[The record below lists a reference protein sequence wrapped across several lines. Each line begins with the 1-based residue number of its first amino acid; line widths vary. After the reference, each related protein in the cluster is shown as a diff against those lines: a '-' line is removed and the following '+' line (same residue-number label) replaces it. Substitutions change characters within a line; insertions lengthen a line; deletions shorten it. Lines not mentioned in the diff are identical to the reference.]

1 MPKSENLVYWELVQ
15 VSVVACT
22 GRTDTRDKLLQFYA
36 SSRLLLS
43 STVFWCSSRG
53 TVTRW
58 SNSTGILDEINHI
71 IVSWLD
77 VVMHILLAHVHSV
90 ELCIKFNAI
99 MGAAQW
105 LSTKAANPISRAA
118 FVWSRCLQQPL
129 EETDKIQEFHR
140 TVMLINTDQNN
151 GVVDLAV
158 GFLCG
163 PDSVVH
169 QSHWISQGLF
179 KFLPNFS

>member
-129 EETDKIQEFHR
+129 EETDKNPRIPSNGNVNKHRSKQRSSRLGSRFPLRPWFCCPPKSLDFSR
-140 TVMLINTDQNN
+140 TV
-151 GVVDLAV
+151 
-158 GFLCG
+158 
-163 PDSVVH
+163 
-169 QSHWISQGLF
+169 
-179 KFLPNFS
+179 